1 MSTITKLY
9 PILKKTGLED
19 QDIQQFIGIIEES
32 IQEGLVTKED
42 LKDTELRLTQKLHDT
57 EIRLI
62 KWVVGLMIAQTSI
75 IIAVIKLL

>member
-9 PILKKTGLED
+9 PLLRKTGLED

-32 IQEGLVTKED
+32 IQEGLVTNED

>member
-32 IQEGLVTKED
+32 IQEGLVTNED